1 MELESWL
8 VSTIARS
15 LAFSTPLLWAALG
28 EIYAERS
35 GVVNLGVEGM
45 MILGAVAGFM
55 AAQTTGS
62 PLVGLVAAVALGA
75 ALLGYIFPLAS
86 ALEHTVSL
94 LEFAVWALLAGVIQ
108 IVAFTIVRAV
118 VMRDFSDRIVRGEL
132 AAAIYMASIS
142 LGVGLLNAACMSA

>member
-1 MELESWL
+1 MMTGDYSFVASALAFVVAFVAAGL
-8 VSTIARS
+8 FTIAFK
-15 LAFSTPLLWAALG
+15 LIYQWATP
-28 EIYAERS
+28 YNERTLIRD
-35 GVVNLGVEGM
+35 GN
-45 MILGAVAGFM
+45 IA
-55 AAQTTGS
+55 
-62 PLVGLVAAVALGA
+62 AAVTLGA